1 MDPIRKELS
10 YGSFAELQKA
20 DTLDLKKVNYNR
32 RPICTSLL
40 KMYDEGISLFKL
52 GDDER
57 AYMLLMRFFG
67 SYQLLRTSK
76 LYKEDR
82 TYVDSLIDMKKA
94 TKTLQILEGIK
105 ESLVKRY
112 KERAENE
119 EAKKKLAEA
128 EKIKEITAS
137 IAKVP
142 GMGSLPPSENKFL
155 TPTELKAQIFDT
167 NYKFLVIDIRT
178 KAEFDFSHINLNIL
192 LSGMDKKQNLIHYM
206 NFPHDII
213 ENVAWKLEE
222 SIKKF
227 DAEHSNTSSKL
238 FCARHEY
245 DYIVLLDRDSKSNL
259 LKPDSKLLV
268 FKKAIYEFD
277 QSTKLKNEP
286 IILDGGWNQ
295 WVTYFPGFR
304 SSTSSNGIPAEVEAV
319 SKSADSGFKNILNF
333 SYPEIIAPTKEV
345 KQEVK
350 TPAKEEIPKAISL
363 IPNAKT
369 DIEIKQ
375 EEQKKSN
382 IVSIPIVN
390 RSIKPTTSDKRII
403 QPEAQAPK
411 PKEINGNQITLPK
424 FQPPNKQNPAAF
436 NPTVPTQQL
445 TFKPPQSPST
455 THSSLPKIQPP
466 VLPSPAAVSDD
477 TDIYSSVYRPNIR
490 LNPIQMNG
498 NKKVVDP
505 VTGIYRIYSD
515 APQNRS
521 QASKPTVL
529 PEPTRTNTNGFDK
542 PVFVSHDKKPT
553 SFLETDKENRNP
565 TDYKPKSNLKRT
577 MSIPN
582 ITSLD
587 KDTSMANL
595 MSDASSSGRYKL

>member
-20 DTLDLKKVNYNR
+20 DTLDLKKLDYNR
-32 RPICTSLL
+32 RQICNSLL

-76 LYKEDR
+76 LYKEDK
-82 TYVDSLIDMKKA
+82 TYVDSLIDIKKA
-94 TKTLQILEGIK
+94 SKTLQILEGIK

-112 KERAENE
+112 KARAENE
-119 EAKKKLAEA
+119 EEKKKLAEA
-128 EKIKEITAS
+128 EKIKEKTAS

-142 GMGSLPPSENKFL
+142 GIDSLPLSEKKFL

-167 NYKFLVIDIRT
+167 KYNFLVIDIRT

-192 LSGMDKKQNLIHYM
+192 LSGTDKKKNMIHYM

-227 DAEHSNTSSKL
+227 DAEHSNTSSIL
-238 FCARHEY
+238 FCARNEY

-277 QSTKLKNEP
+277 QNTKLKNEP

-304 SSTSSNGIPAEVEAV
+304 SSTNSNGIPAEIEAD
-319 SKSADSGFKNILNF
+319 SKSADSGFKKILNF

-345 KQEVK
+345 KPEVK
-350 TPAKEEIPKAISL
+350 TPAKEETDTSF
-363 IPNAKT
+363 IPNAKI

-390 RSIKPTTSDKRII
+390 RSIKPTITDKRII
-403 QPEAQAPK
+403 QPEVQAPK
-411 PKEINGNQITLPK
+411 PKELNGNQINLPK
-424 FQPPNKQNPAAF
+424 FQPPNKQNPKAF
-436 NPTVPTQQL
+436 NPSAPSQHL

-455 THSSLPKIQPP
+455 AQSSLPKIQPP
-466 VLPSPAAVSDD
+466 VLPSPAAVPND

-521 QASKPTVL
+521 QASKSTVL

-542 PVFVSHDKKPT
+542 PVFVSYDKKPT
-553 SFLETDKENRNP
+553 SFLETNKENRNP

-587 KDTSMANL
+587 KDNSMANL
-595 MSDASSSGRYKL
+595 MSDASSSGRDRL